1 MSQAFPPI
9 GSFGKQ
15 LDLNI
20 RQGATFGPV
29 TLTLK
34 NPDNSAVNL
43 TGSTVR
49 GQIRKRALDTDVV
62 CAFGVTIT
70 DATGGVCT
78 LNLTKEVTAAIQT
91 AENPAS
97 PDSRY
102 VYDVE
107 LLDSAGRVLPLLYG
121 AVTVLREVT
130 R

>member
-1 MSQAFPPI
+1 MTQSIPAI

-29 TLTLK
+29 EITLT
-34 NPDNSAVNL
+34 NPDDSAVNL

-49 GQIRKRALDTDVV
+49 GQIRKRALDTELV
-62 CAFGVTIT
+62 CAFDVSIT
-70 DATGGVCT
+70 NATGGVVALT
-78 LNLTKEVTAAIQT
+78 LTDEVTAAILT

-97 PDSRY
+97 ADSRF